1 MRSIDPTQIS
11 TPELHQ
17 YLIGTVA
24 PRPIA
29 FVSSLS
35 AEGEPN
41 LAPYSFFNVF
51 GSNPPIA
58 VFSSNRRVRDNSTK
72 DTLSNVEAIREVV
85 INLVS
90 YDIVHQMALASVEY
104 PHGVSEFAKAGL
116 TPIPSE
122 VVKPFRVKES
132 PVHLEC
138 KVEQMIFTGENGGAG
153 TLIVC
158 RVVRMHLSEHIF
170 DEHDKID
177 PQRIDL
183 MARMGRAFYCRAKG
197 EAVFPILRPVNR
209 MGMGVDQLPDH
220 IRLSPILTG
229 NDLAQLAAYPE
240 VPTFDEATLS
250 DPEVM
255 NTQAGNQQDMSRR
268 LHLHAQQ
275 AIAEGNIDLAWQVLL
290 SEAV

>member
-1 MRSIDPTQIS
+1 MRSIDPTQIP

-72 DTLSNVEAIREVV
+72 DTFSNVEATREVV

-90 YDIVHQMALASVEY
+90 HDIVHQMTLASVEY

-116 TPIPSE
+116 TPLPSE

-132 PVHLEC
+132 PVQFEC
-138 KVEQMIFTGENGGAG
+138 KVEQMIPTGEGGGAG
-153 TLIVC
+153 TLMVC
-158 RVVRMHLSEHIF
+158 RILRMHLSEHIF
-170 DEHDKID
+170 DENDKID

-183 MARMGRAFYCRAKG
+183 MGRLGRAFYCRANG
-197 EAVFPILRPVNR
+197 DAVFPILRPVNR
-209 MGMGVDQLPDH
+209 IGMGVDQLPEH
-220 IRLSPILTG
+220 IQLSPILTG

-240 VPTFDEATLS
+240 LPPFDEATLS

-255 NTQAGNQQDMSRR
+255 NARAGNQQDMSRR

-275 AIAEGNIDLAWQVLL
+275 AIADGNLDLAWQVLL
-290 SEAV
+290 SEVQ

>member
-1 MRSIDPTQIS
+1 MRSIDPTQIP

-72 DTLSNVEAIREVV
+72 DTFSNVEATREVV

-90 YDIVHQMALASVEY
+90 HDIVHQMTLASVEY

-116 TPIPSE
+116 TPLPSE

-132 PVHLEC
+132 PVQFEC
-138 KVEQMIFTGENGGAG
+138 KVEQMIPTGEGGGAG
-153 TLIVC
+153 TLMVC
-158 RVVRMHLSEHIF
+158 RILRMHLSEHIF
-170 DEHDKID
+170 DENDKID

-183 MARMGRAFYCRAKG
+183 MGRMGRAFYCRANG
-197 EAVFPILRPVNR
+197 DAVFPILRPVNR
-209 MGMGVDQLPDH
+209 IGMGVDQLPEH
-220 IRLSPILTG
+220 IQLSPILTG

-240 VPTFDEATLS
+240 LPPFDEATLS

-255 NTQAGNQQDMSRR
+255 NARAGNQQDMSRR

-275 AIAEGNIDLAWQVLL
+275 AIADGNLDLAWQVLL
-290 SEAV
+290 SEVQ

>member
-1 MRSIDPTQIS
+1 MRSLDPTQIPI
-11 TPELHQ
+11 PELHQ

-51 GSNPPIA
+51 GSNPPVA
-58 VFSSNRRVRDNSTK
+58 VFSANRRVRDHSTK
-72 DTLSNVEAIREVV
+72 DTLSNVEATREVV
-85 INLVS
+85 INLVN
-90 YDIVHQMALASVEY
+90 YDIVQQMTLASVEY

-122 VVKPFRVKES
+122 VVTPFRVKES

-138 KVEQMIFTGENGGAG
+138 KVEQMIPTGDSGGAG

-158 RVVRMHLSEHIF
+158 RIVRLHMSEHIF
-170 DEHDKID
+170 DENDKID

-183 MARMGRAFYCRAKG
+183 MARMGRAYYCRAQG

-209 MGMGVDQLPDH
+209 IGMGIDQLPDH
-220 IRLSPILTG
+220 IRLSPVLTG
-229 NDLAQLAAYPE
+229 NDLAQLAAFPE
-240 VPTFDEATLS
+240 MPPFDEATLS

-255 NTQAGNQQDMSRR
+255 NARAGNQQDMSRR

-275 AIAEGNIDLAWQVLL
+275 AIAKGNIDLAWQVLL

>member
-1 MRSIDPTQIS
+1 MRSIDPTQIP

-72 DTLSNVEAIREVV
+72 DTFSNVEATREVV

-90 YDIVHQMALASVEY
+90 HDIVHQMTLASVEY

-116 TPIPSE
+116 TPLPSE

-132 PVHLEC
+132 PVQFEC
-138 KVEQMIFTGENGGAG
+138 KVEQMIPTGEGGGAG
-153 TLIVC
+153 TLMVC
-158 RVVRMHLSEHIF
+158 RILRMHLSEHIF
-170 DEHDKID
+170 DENDKID

-183 MARMGRAFYCRAKG
+183 MGRMGRAFYCRANG
-197 EAVFPILRPVNR
+197 DAVFPILRPVNR
-209 MGMGVDQLPDH
+209 IGMGVDQLPEH
-220 IRLSPILTG
+220 IQLSPILTG

-240 VPTFDEATLS
+240 LPPFDEATLS

-255 NTQAGNQQDMSRR
+255 NARAGNQQDMSRR
-268 LHLHAQQ
+268 LLLHAQQ
-275 AIAEGNIDLAWQVLL
+275 AIADGNLDLAWQVLL
-290 SEAV
+290 SEVQ

>member
-1 MRSIDPTQIS
+1 MRSIDPTQVS

-35 AEGEPN
+35 ADGDPN

-72 DTLSNVEAIREVV
+72 DTLGNVEATREVV

-90 YDIVHQMALASVEY
+90 YDIVQQMTLASVEY
-104 PHGVSEFAKAGL
+104 PHGVSEFTKAGL

-122 VVKPFRVKES
+122 VVKPFRVQES
-132 PVHLEC
+132 PVQLEC
-138 KVEQMIFTGENGGAG
+138 KVEQMIPTGDSGGAG

-158 RVVRMHLSEHIF
+158 RILRLHMSEHIF
-170 DEHDKID
+170 DENDKID

-183 MARMGRAFYCRAKG
+183 MARMGRAFYCRAHG

-209 MGMGVDQLPDH
+209 IGMGVDQLPEH
-220 IRLSPILTG
+220 IRLSAVLTG

-240 VPTFDEATLS
+240 APSFDEGSLS
-250 DPEVM
+250 DPEIM
-255 NTQAGNQQDMSRR
+255 NARAGNQQDMSRR